1 MSDWLHSLPVVWMA
15 VVIFL
20 ATYAVTFAIYW
31 IVLRLAVGERVKG
44 FKAVSPGLLPPLGI
58 IFGLLV
64 AFLASQAWGDV
75 ERAHTAVNHEASSLR
90 GVVLLTNVFP
100 QESRDR
106 IRGLIRAHI
115 EQAQSQE
122 WPEMAR
128 REVNLTMIPE
138 SLAHALQVAVA
149 TPVEGPGQI
158 AAQREVITGLE
169 NALDARRQR
178 ILISESQMNVVK
190 WTTLV
195 VMGVCFLV
203 MVALVHCDNEL
214 ALRLALGSFATAIA
228 ISIVLIT
235 AHDRPFTG
243 SGRVPPAPLLQV
255 LPNAES

>member
-20 ATYAVTFAIYW
+20 ATYVVTFAIYW

-75 ERAHTAVNHEASSLR
+75 ERAHTAVNREASSLR
-90 GVVLLTNVFP
+90 GVVLLADAFP
-100 QESRDR
+100 EDARSRLHR
-106 IRGLIRAHI
+106 LIRTHI
-115 EQAQSQE
+115 QQAQSEE
-122 WPEMAR
+122 WPAMAR
-128 REVNLTMIPE
+128 REVNLTMVSE
-138 SLAHALQVAVA
+138 SLAQALQVAVA

-158 AAQREVITGLE
+158 AAQREIITGIE

-178 ILISESQMNVVK
+178 ILISESQMNLVK
-190 WTTLV
+190 WTTLI
-195 VMGVCFLV
+195 VMGVCFMV
-203 MVALVHCDNEL
+203 MVAIVHCDNQL

-228 ISIVLIT
+228 ISIVLIL

-243 SGRVPPAPLLQV
+243 TAGVKPSPLLQV
-255 LPNAES
+255 LPEA